1 MLNFIVQYW
10 IQILFGLI
18 ISLFTYLFRQVS
30 AYKNKLDANNQ
41 GIVVLL
47 KIKIIEQYNK
57 SIRKEAISIEE
68 KEIIIELYNVYKE
81 FECCDVIED
90 LIKKINAIPIE

>member
-1 MLNFIVQYW
+1 MLNFITQYW

-18 ISLFTYLFRQVS
+18 ISLFTYLIKQIT
-30 AYKNKLDANNQ
+30 AYKKKLDLANQ
-41 GIVVLL
+41 GIIFLL
-47 KIKIIEQYNK
+47 KIEIIERYNLCIK
-57 SIRKEAISIEE
+57 KESITIEE
-68 KEIIIELYNVYKE
+68 KEVIIELYNVYKE